1 MSILN
6 TKVGIVGVPLDDK
19 ELRVLDEICKRQ
31 DMSRVAVMRQAL
43 RIYQLVKE
51 TPGGIE
57 AINAL
62 RPDLGPGGC
71 MGDD

>member
-1 MSILN
+1 MSLLSL
-6 TKVGIVGVPLDDK
+6 KAGVIEVTLSDK
-19 ELRVLDEICKRQ
+19 ELRCLDELCAEQ
-31 DMSRVAVMRQAL
+31 DMSRIAVLRQAL
-43 RIYQLVKE
+43 RVYQLVKK

-62 RPDLGPGGC
+62 RPNLGIGGC